1 MTIEAFSFGLADV
14 KVAAWNSAENWGT
27 AVDVEAVQMFGLRV
41 NTVNGTLEGDDIIAD
56 AHAKII
62 SATIRCR
69 FGFKDLT
76 VLSTLTG
83 LTETESLPNTKNII
97 IASQNMPYVAIHGRI
112 DHTSGGGALGIFI
125 PKFKLMEGFE
135 LNMQYGQYMT
145 PEVTGLALYDSA
157 TYGIGKIITYTTAAS
172 VTIPPS

>member
-1 MTIEAFSFGLADV
+1 MTIEAFNFGLKDV
-14 KVAAWNSAENWGT
+14 KIAAWNSPQNFGT
-27 AVDVEAVQMFGLRV
+27 AVDVEAAQMFGVRV
-41 NTVNGTLEGDDIIAD
+41 NTVNGTLEGDDEIVD

-62 SATIRCR
+62 SSTIRVR

-76 VLSTLTG
+76 VLTTLTG
-83 LTETESLPNTKNII
+83 LSETESLPDTKSII
-97 IASQNMPYVAIHGRI
+97 IDAQNMPYVAIHGRI
-112 DHTSGGGALGIFI
+112 DHTAGSGALGIFI

-145 PEVTGLALYDSA
+145 PEISGLALRDSDV
-157 TYGIGKIITYTTAAS
+157 YGMGKIITYNTAVS